1 MKLGSVTKLDKRDKT
16 MPEKFGDDIMS
27 KNYDNIVIFPIFGQ
41 FGTIWKLES
50 WRIFCE
56 TYIFIVNNL
65 ASYKQ

>member
-50 WRIFCE
+50 WRIVCE
-56 TYIFIVNNL
+56 T
-65 ASYKQ
+65 